1 MRKVNVLYSMVF
13 MITLFGVSVNHLN
26 ACTRVVYQGDNNMI
40 ITGRTMDW
48 KEDTRSNI
56 WIFPR
61 GMERNGEVG
70 KDPMRWKSK
79 YGSVI
84 TSAYDI
90 CSTDGMNEK
99 GLVANLLWLAESSYP
114 QWNGERPALSIAA
127 WVQYMLDNF
136 ATVDEAVAEVEK
148 NTFDVVSDMMPD
160 GTRMAT
166 LHLSISDATGDNAIF
181 EYVDGKL
188 DIHHSKAYQVMTNSP
203 VFDQQLALDDYWK
216 NIGGTTFLPGTNR
229 AADRFVRA
237 SFYINAIPK
246 TEDIRTA
253 LASVFSVIRNTSV
266 PFGISTPDQPNIS
279 STRWRT
285 VSDQKDKVYYFESTL
300 YPNVFWID
308 FKDVDFSEK
317 APVKKLNLLSG
328 KTYAGNTAK
337 EFVATKP
344 FQFLGI
350 KEYGFYT
357 HKKMKCT
364 LTTLRKGASLQN
376 KQTVSTF
383 YDQN

>member
-246 TEDIRTA
+246 TEDTRTA

-350 KEYGFYT
+350 KQYGFYT

>member
-1 MRKVNVLYSMVF
+1 MCKTNVFL
-13 MITLFGVSVNHLN
+13 ITALVIIFSVIPQKRVR
-26 ACTRVVYQGDNNMI
+26 ACTRVVYQGNKDMV

-79 YGSVI
+79 YGSVV

-114 QWNGERPALSIAA
+114 QWNGEKPALSIAA

-136 ATVDEAVAEVEK
+136 ATVSEAVSEIEK

-181 EYVDGKL
+181 EYIDGKL
-188 DIHHSKAYQVMTNSP
+188 NIHHNRSYQVMTNSP

-216 NIGGTTFLPGTNR
+216 TIGGTTFLPGTNR

-246 TEDIRTA
+246 TEDTRTA
-253 LASVFSVIRNTSV
+253 LASVFSVIRNTSG

-300 YPNVFWID
+300 YPNVFWVD

-317 APVKKLNLLSG
+317 ASVKKLNLLDG

-337 EFVATKP
+337 DFVTTKP

-350 KEYGFYT
+350 K
-357 HKKMKCT
+357 
-364 LTTLRKGASLQN
+364 
-376 KQTVSTF
+376 
-383 YDQN
+383 